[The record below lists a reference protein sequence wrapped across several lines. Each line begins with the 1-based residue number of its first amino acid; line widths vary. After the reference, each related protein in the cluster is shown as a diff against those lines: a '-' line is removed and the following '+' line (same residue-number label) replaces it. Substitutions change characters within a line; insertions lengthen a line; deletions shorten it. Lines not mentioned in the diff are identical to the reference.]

1 MYLSLILR
9 CMLFYFILIF
19 ALRFMGK
26 REVGELSVF
35 DIVIYLVMSELLA
48 LAVTE
53 TDESIWK
60 AIVPIATLA
69 ILQVSISYFLLKSN
83 KLRDVID
90 GNPVIMIHNGV
101 LKQDEMKRQRYNI
114 DDLLAQLRGKDIC
127 CLKEVQFAILENNGT
142 LSIFKKSDCDVQ
154 HPYPLIQDGVVN
166 KKVLKDLNKDEKWL
180 VDQLHQS
187 GYEHFNQIFLAMIM
201 KDGLYVLPKTRIS

>member
-1 MYLSLILR
+1 MYLSLIIR
-9 CMLFYFILIF
+9 CILFYFILIF

-53 TDESIWK
+53 TKESVWK

-69 ILQVSISYFLLKSN
+69 ILQITISYLLLKSN
-83 KLRDVID
+83 KMRDVID
-90 GNPVIMIHNGV
+90 GNPAILIHNGI
-101 LKQDEMKRQRYNI
+101 LKQDEMKKQRYNI
-114 DDLLAQLRGKDIC
+114 DDLLSQLRGKDIC

-142 LSIFKKSDCDVQ
+142 LSIFKKNTCDVI
-154 HPYPLIQDGVVN
+154 HPYPLIQDGVLNEV
-166 KKVLKDLNKDEKWL
+166 VLKDLNKDKEW
-180 VDQLHQS
+180 VTHQLHES
-187 GYEHFNQIFLAMIM
+187 GYNEIRQIFIAMVM
-201 KDGLYVLPKTRIS
+201 KDGLYVLPRKKN